1 MAMFNDIVI
10 FPGGKMARG
19 KNYYR
24 TPARKSVFCIRC
36 YKPSFTLKGCVRVVV
51 VNATFNNIS
60 VISWRSVLLAEET
73 GVPRENY
80 PLAASH

>member
-24 TPARKSVFCIRC
+24 APAQWQGKEMVDIGANTNCTPSDTKVSLKYIKIIFL
-36 YKPSFTLKGCVRVVV
+36 FTE
-51 VNATFNNIS
+51 
-60 VISWRSVLLAEET
+60 VLL
-73 GVPRENY
+73 
-80 PLAASH
+80 